1 MFKNK
6 SQLMKQLKMDLG
18 IYSIKLPLSDKDL
31 YEYVICNK
39 TLPVYSIYNPWQYAI
54 TVDLDRL
61 EVADGRDKLKST
73 TMCRLFT
80 LPKIIDNKNNDIR
93 IIRVRDITPTRYING
108 IEDVTNYTT
117 IEAFQGLA
125 MTQAL
130 ADLTSCMM
138 PGLIFTFVPP
148 NKVRIDNLVTFD
160 NVVDMVIDLTHSPE
174 LYTLEEDDKI
184 SFYELALL
192 DMKIF
197 IYNQLKYYKSIQT
210 ALGTVDLMIDDW
222 QSAESDRKEL
232 LSRWDDTYHLDMPF
246 LYI

>member
-1 MFKNK
+1 
-6 SQLMKQLKMDLG
+6 MKQLKMDLG

-54 TVDLDRL
+54 TIDLDRL

-138 PGLIFTFVPP
+138 PGLIFTFIPP

-160 NVVDMVIDLTHSPE
+160 NVVDI
-174 LYTLEEDDKI
+174 I
-184 SFYELALL
+184 LL
-192 DMKIF
+192 
-197 IYNQLKYYKSIQT
+197 N
-210 ALGTVDLMIDDW
+210 
-222 QSAESDRKEL
+222 
-232 LSRWDDTYHLDMPF
+232 
-246 LYI
+246 YIH